1 MPAYN
6 PDTTITNTSIH
17 LADGREPVVTST
29 ATLAAGHGDA
39 LNNQH
44 HDDDVAALHGACGV
58 YTRPAL
64 VGRLLDRVGWTRDA
78 DLANARLLE
87 PGAGDGAFL
96 VEVVRRLVASFVRH
110 GIPLR
115 IDTLR
120 ERVLA
125 YELVPAEAN
134 KARARLV
141 AAMKASGI
149 HHATAHACTRAWVET
164 GDFLLADLCD
174 AGFSHIVGNPP
185 YIRWSKLPDS
195 MAAAYAKKLPRTIAR
210 GDLYLP
216 FLHRSFELL
225 QPKGRC
231 AFVCSDR
238 WRYTVYADDFRTRWQ
253 ASLRIDTEP
262 AGEPRDIFD
271 RDVYVQPEIL
281 TATPRVIPKPPTPK
295 RRRRRGKTLVELGC
309 AIRVGPAL
317 GVTPAF
323 VLEPGEAGV
332 EPQLLHRWVDANEV
346 SHGEIRWRGRR
357 VIAPFDDQ
365 GNIIELDDYPLL
377 AARLERFSDRLRGRH
392 IVRNGAVWYRTIDKV
407 QPAVWS
413 PPKLLIPEIAKL
425 PRVAVDLTGA
435 IPSHGTYAVFSRSL
449 DIEQVY
455 DRLRDGKLAKA
466 LAPIAPKVKG
476 RYTRCYRRFLTMI
489 TI

>member
-1 MPAYN
+1 MYGQNQSP
-6 PDTTITNTSIH
+6 H
-17 LADGREPVVTST
+17 LAPSAPEQYGSPS
-29 ATLAAGHGDA
+29 AHCHDA
-39 LNNQH
+39 
-44 HDDDVAALHGACGV
+44 VSVLHGSCGV

-64 VGRLLDRVGWTRDA
+64 VCRLLDRVEWSPDA

-96 VEVVRRLVASFVRH
+96 VEAVRRLIASFLRH
-110 GIPLR
+110 NIPFR
-115 IDTLR
+115 INTLR
-120 ERVLA
+120 ERLLA

-134 KARARLV
+134 KARARVV
-141 AAMKASGI
+141 ATMKASGI
-149 HHATAHACTRAWVET
+149 HHATAHACAHAWVKT
-164 GDFLLADLCD
+164 GDFLLADLSD
-174 AGFSHIVGNPP
+174 ARFSHIVGNPP

-195 MAAAYAKKLPRTIAR
+195 IAAAYAGRLPPTIAR

-225 QPKGRC
+225 HPHGRC

-238 WRYTVYADDFRTRWQ
+238 WRYTVYGDDFRTHWH

-262 AGEPRDIFD
+262 AGEPKDIFD
-271 RDVYVQPEIL
+271 RDVYVHPEIL
-281 TATPRVIPKPPTPK
+281 TATPCARPKPPTAK
-295 RRRRRGKTLVELGC
+295 RRRRRGKTLADLGC
-309 AIRVGPAL
+309 TIRVGPAL

-332 EPQLLHRWVDANEV
+332 EPELLHRWIDAREIRD
-346 SHGEIRWRGRR
+346 GEIRWRGRR
-357 VIAPFDDQ
+357 VIAPFDDH

-377 AARLERFSDRLRGRH
+377 AARLQRFSDRLRTRY

-407 QPAVWS
+407 LPSVWS
-413 PPKLLIPEIAKL
+413 RPKLLIPEIAKS

-435 IPSHGTYAVFSRSL
+435 VPSHGTYAVFSHSL
-449 DIEQVY
+449 DIEDVY
-455 DRLRDGKLAKA
+455 DRLRDGKLANA

-476 RYTRCYRRFLTMI
+476 RYTRCYRRFLAMI
-489 TI
+489 TV